1 MAISKILYMNDN
13 GAAFHG
19 RRLKTA
25 IDYITVLEK
34 TQGGQLIGTIN
45 CQKETAF
52 EEMIHTK
59 QRFGKED
66 KRQGYHLIISFQ
78 EEETSPDI
86 ALEITKRFVEQYI
99 GAEYEAIYAVHD
111 NTDCVHSHIV
121 FNSVNFVT
129 GRKYRYEKGDWEKD
143 ILPLING
150 LCKEYG
156 LATLELTKEEQKR
169 PKGRNYG
176 DTEAFH
182 NFSDMIKRDVDAC
195 IIKATSFE
203 SFLMGLEEKGYEIKK
218 GKYLAIKPPGM
229 ERFRRCKTFG
239 VRYAEES
246 IRERI
251 EIEHRIVPTE
261 RKQNPSPRIVRCRG
275 KKYGKARLST
285 LQKRYYAK
293 LYRTKQLKKKPYS
306 KAYQYRTEIRQLQ
319 MLQKQYLF
327 LVNNHV
333 SSKKELVEVMQ
344 HLTEQKKVAAKEKG
358 TVYREKKRYAKVF
371 ELVSQMKQ
379 IKEAKQCYER
389 GDLFFK
395 EEYDEWNRCSEQLM
409 KQGHAYEEL
418 ETLQEHYRGKY
429 QTLSKR
435 EKVIYQEL
443 KVGKTILEE
452 IMRETEEKRREEV
465 VTENR
470 KQKVEHKERKQPA
483 R

>member
-1 MAISKILYMNDN
+1 MNDN
-13 GAAFHG
+13 GASFHG

-34 TQGGQLIGTIN
+34 TQSGQLIGTIN

-52 EEMIHTK
+52 EEMINTK

-78 EEETSPDI
+78 EEETSPDT
-86 ALEITKRFVEQYI
+86 ALEITRRFVEQYL
-99 GAEYEAIYAVHD
+99 GVEYEAIYAVHD

-129 GRKYRYEKGDWEKD
+129 GRKYRYEKGDWEKE

-150 LCKEYG
+150 LCEEYG
-156 LATLELTKEEQKR
+156 LATLELMKEEKKQ
-169 PKGRNYG
+169 PKGRTHG
-176 DTEAFH
+176 DSETFH

-203 SFLMGLEEKGYEIKK
+203 SFLMGLEEKGYEVKK

-229 ERFRRCKTFG
+229 ECFRRCKTLG
-239 VRYAEES
+239 EHYAEET
-246 IRERI
+246 IRDRI
-251 EIEHRIVPTE
+251 EKEHLIVPTE

-306 KAYQYRTEIRQLQ
+306 KAYQYRNEIRQLQ
-319 MLQKQYLF
+319 ILQKQYLF

-333 SSKKELVEVMQ
+333 NSKKELVEVVQ
-344 HLTEQKKVAAKEKG
+344 HLTEQKKVAAKEKS

-371 ELVSQMKQ
+371 ELVSQMKR
-379 IKEAKQCYER
+379 IKEAKQCYEQ

-395 EEYDEWNRCSEQLM
+395 EEYEEWNRYREQLK
-409 KQGHAYEEL
+409 KQGYSYEEV
-418 ETLQEHYRGKY
+418 EILQEHYRGKY
-429 QTLSKR
+429 RLLSEK

-443 KVGKTILEE
+443 KVGEGILEE
-452 IMRETEEKRREEV
+452 NVQGTKAKRREEV

-470 KQKVEHKERKQPA
+470 KQKVEHGERKQPA